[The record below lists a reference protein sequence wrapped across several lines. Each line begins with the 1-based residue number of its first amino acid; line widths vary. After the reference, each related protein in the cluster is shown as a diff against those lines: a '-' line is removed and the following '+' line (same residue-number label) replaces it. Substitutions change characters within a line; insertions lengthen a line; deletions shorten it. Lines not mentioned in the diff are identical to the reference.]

1 MVDSMVV
8 QKDLS
13 LQKSV
18 TPVHNG
24 IDTHLHVE
32 FEEEEKI
39 NQRVN
44 INKSQKHITIQ
55 TSTYT

>member
-24 IDTHLHVE
+24 ISTYLHVE
-32 FEEEEKI
+32 FEEEEKT
-39 NQRVN
+39 NQYVK
-44 INKSQKHITIQ
+44 INKSHKHITIQ